1 MVKSKKMSKSTV
13 AIVLLSLLLVLS
25 LILTATGA
33 WFTDTKS
40 ADKDMTFGTLKL
52 DAITMDEV
60 AVANTIE
67 TANLNLMPGSKVS
80 GKVSVTNAG
89 NSAAWLRYKI
99 TVTGEGAADIT
110 FDNSGDYQ
118 YVEAALAGG
127 ASADIDIAATVA
139 TTVGNAAQG
148 KAVKVQI
155 VVEALQ
161 QANTAATNTDTIW
174 TGVTVVAVA

>member
-52 DAITMDEV
+52 DAITMDGV

-67 TANLNLMPGSKVS
+67 TENVHLMPGSTVS
-80 GKVSVTNAG
+80 GKVAVKNSG

-99 TVTGEGAADIT
+99 TVTGEGVGDIS
-110 FDNSGDYQ
+110 FENSGDYQ
-118 YVEAALAGG
+118 YVDTALAGG
-127 ASADIDIAATVA
+127 ASTEINIAATVA
-139 TTVGNAAQG
+139 KTVGNTAQG

-161 QANTAATNTDTIW
+161 QANTAATNTDAIW
-174 TGVTVVAVA
+174 EDVEVVAAA